1 MKESRDLLV
10 DTDSSRDEVVC
21 FLFISVGLRKLVVF
35 FSSGEQETEHNFTLN
50 LCTERLC
57 KLNTDHARP
66 CFCGTSLQSFFKVP
80 EILNCF
86 SQIANCQIGSVIFQV
101 LVDYFSSLVNSPH
114 IVKPSF

>member
-1 MKESRDLLV
+1 MCYV
-10 DTDSSRDEVVC
+10 IDSWRDEVVC
-21 FLFISVGLRKLVVF
+21 FFFISVGFLKLVVF
-35 FSSGEQETEHNFTLN
+35 FSSSEQETEHNFILN

-66 CFCGTSLQSFFKVP
+66 CFCTFKNNCKDVPP
-80 EILNCF
+80 EIVNCF

-101 LVDYFSSLVNSPH
+101 LVDYFSSLVNSQH